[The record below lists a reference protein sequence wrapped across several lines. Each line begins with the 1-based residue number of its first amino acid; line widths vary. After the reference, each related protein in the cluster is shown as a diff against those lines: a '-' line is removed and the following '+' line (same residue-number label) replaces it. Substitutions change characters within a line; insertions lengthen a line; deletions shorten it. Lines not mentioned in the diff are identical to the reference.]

1 MTITVASLADHPEL
15 LATVAGWMWREWGSE
30 PEERVRERLAR
41 RANRDEIP
49 FTLVGFADGE
59 PVGALTVCWDDVDAA
74 HADRGPWLSGVVV
87 HRQARNLGVG
97 RALLASA
104 EQRTAALGHGELWL
118 HTGEAQRFYERC
130 GYELV
135 RAKATVAD
143 DAVLKRALPAT

>member
-1 MTITVASLADHPEL
+1 MELTVESLADHPDLLDEL
-15 LATVAGWMWREWGSE
+15 ARWLWREWGTE
-30 PEERVRERLAR
+30 PVEKVRGRLAQ

-49 FTLVGFADGE
+49 FTVVAFADGE
-59 PVGALTVCWDDVDAA
+59 PVGTATVCWDDIALA
-74 HADRGPWLSGVVV
+74 YAGKGPWLSGVLV
-87 HRQARNLGVG
+87 RGQARNLGVG
-97 RALLASA
+97 RALLAEA
-104 EQRTAALGHGELWL
+104 ERRTAALGYDELWL